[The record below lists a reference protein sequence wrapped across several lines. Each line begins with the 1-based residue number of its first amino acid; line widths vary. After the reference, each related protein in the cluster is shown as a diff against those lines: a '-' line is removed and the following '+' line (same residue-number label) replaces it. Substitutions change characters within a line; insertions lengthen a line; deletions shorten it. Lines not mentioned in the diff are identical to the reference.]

1 MKKNKNID
9 QLNDLLLYIKSMT
22 IDEYNELY
30 EESLNDIKEFIN
42 DSENNLPNCRNVEI
56 KE

>member
-1 MKKNKNID
+1 MTKNNNID

-42 DSENNLPNCRNVEI
+42 NSENNLPNCRNVEI

>member
-1 MKKNKNID
+1 MTKNNNID
-9 QLNDLLLYIKSMT
+9 QLNDLLLYIKNMT

-42 DSENNLPNCRNVEI
+42 NSENNLPNCRNIEI